1 LKEELM
7 DTLSVQQTTTEVKQG
22 LTWTV
27 AHFVDDFV
35 AWLGE
40 QDRSPATVRA
50 YAIGVRTFETWFND
64 RTGQPL
70 DPVQM
75 TPLDIKAFREHLVNT
90 ARLKTASVNN
100 YLAGV
105 RAFCKWAQSA
115 GLAQHDPAANIKMLR
130 QAPRAPKWLEGP
142 QQFALLRETEKAVQ
156 LSDLRANG
164 DMTHPAAVWAR
175 RDRAIVR
182 LLLNTGLRLSEAT
195 ALRIEDVKIAPRSGE
210 VRVRR
215 GKGSKSRTVELNKD
229 ARAAIS
235 AWLEVRPSGGEALF
249 VSQKGGALSARALSE
264 VVRIL
269 GEAAGIA
276 DLHPHLLRHSFAKN
290 LVNQGVGLEVVAD
303 LLGHENLETTR
314 IYTTPSAADRQRA
327 VEKVSWED

>member
-1 LKEELM
+1 M
-7 DTLSVQQTTTEVKQG
+7 TE
-22 LTWTV
+22 
-27 AHFVDDFV
+27 ACDDFV

-50 YAIGVRTFETWFND
+50 YAVGVRTFERWFIE

-70 DPVQM
+70 DPVQI
-75 TPLDIKAFREHLVNT
+75 TPLDIKAFREHLFEGQ
-90 ARLKTASVNN
+90 RLRPATVNN

-105 RAFCKWAQSA
+105 RAFTRWAQAA
-115 GLAQHDPAANIKMLR
+115 GLAQHDPAANIKMLK
-130 QAPRAPKWLEGP
+130 QTPRAPRWLERP

-156 LSDLRANG
+156 LGDLRAGG
-164 DMTHPAAVWAR
+164 DMAHPAAVWAR

-195 ALRIEDVKIAPRSGE
+195 ALRVEDVVIRPRSGE

-215 GKGSKSRTVELNKD
+215 GKGSKARTVELNAD
-229 ARAAIS
+229 ARAALAS
-235 AWLEVRPSGGEALF
+235 WLEVRPDGGEALF

-264 VVRIL
+264 VVRVV
-269 GEAAGIA
+269 GNAAGITH
-276 DLHPHLLRHSFAKN
+276 LHPHLLRHSFAKN
-290 LVNQGVGLEVVAD
+290 LVDQGVGLEVVAD
-303 LLGHENLETTR
+303 LLGHESLETTR
-314 IYTTPSAADRQRA
+314 TYTTPSAADRQRA

>member
-1 LKEELM
+1 M
-7 DTLSVQQTTTEVKQG
+7 TE
-22 LTWTV
+22 
-27 AHFVDDFV
+27 ACDDFV

-40 QDRSPATVRA
+40 LDRSPATVRA
-50 YAIGVRTFETWFND
+50 YTIGVRTFERWFSE

-90 ARLKTASVNN
+90 ARLKAASVNN

-105 RAFCKWAQSA
+105 RAFCKWAQSV
-115 GLAQHDPAANIKMLR
+115 GLAQHDPAVNIKMLR

-142 QQFALLRETEKAVQ
+142 QQFALLRQTEKLVQ
-156 LSDLRANG
+156 LGDLRANG
-164 DMTHPAAVWAR
+164 DKRHPAAVWAR

-235 AWLEVRPSGGEALF
+235 AWLEVRPEGGEALF
-249 VSQKGGALSARALSE
+249 VSQKGGGLSARALSE

-290 LVNQGVGLEVVAD
+290 LVSQGVGLEVVAD

-314 IYTTPSAADRQRA
+314 IYTTPSAADRQRV
-327 VEKVSWED
+327 VEKVSWEE

>member
-1 LKEELM
+1 M

-50 YAIGVRTFETWFND
+50 YAIGVRTFETWFTE

-105 RAFCKWAQSA
+105 RAFCGWAQA
-115 GLAQHDPAANIKMLR
+115 TGLAQHNPAVNIKMLK
-130 QAPRAPKWLEGP
+130 QAPRAPKWLEAP

-164 DMTHPAAVWAR
+164 DMSHPAAVWAR

-215 GKGSKSRTVELNKD
+215 GKGSKSRMVELNKD

-235 AWLEVRPSGGEALF
+235 AWLEVRPKGGESLF
-249 VSQKGGALSARALSE
+249 VSQKGGRLSARALSE

-276 DLHPHLLRHSFAKN
+276 GLHPHLLRHSFAKN